1 MFPNYQQAGT
11 TPAQPDIANAL
22 GQQRPGQQPQ
32 APQQTGG
39 QAQLTPGSSTSHHQ
53 MLQQALQQNPH
64 LAAQIQQR
72 LQPANVQVVFQH
84 QQGPAHRIAI
94 AFLFWFNRC
103 AGHCHMA
110 SVGAWSWSAGIST
123 VQPATA
129 AADDAAATTA
139 GNFDC

>member
-72 LQPANVQVVFQH
+72 LQPANVQVVF
-84 QQGPAHRIAI
+84 
-94 AFLFWFNRC
+94 
-103 AGHCHMA
+103 
-110 SVGAWSWSAGIST
+110 ST
-123 VQPATA
+123 SKVLLTVLPSLSSFGLTA
-129 AADDAAATTA
+129 ALDIVTWLL
-139 GNFDC
+139 